1 MAVRLH
7 VFGASGA
14 GTTTLAAALAE
25 RCGWLHLDT
34 DNFYWLPSEPP
45 YRFKRE
51 PQQRVEQIRASA
63 AQANDWILSGS
74 LCSWGEALVPLFTHA
89 VFLQLDDAE
98 RMQRLTARERQR
110 YGERVLPG
118 GDMHAQSQAFL
129 EWAAGYQNGDLQT
142 RSLCMHEAWIAQQ
155 LRCPLLRL
163 DSTCESPEQL
173 AGQVIDWLGAP
184 A

>member
-14 GTTTLAAALAE
+14 GTTSLAAALAE

-74 LCSWGEALVPLFTHA
+74 LCSWGEALLPLFTHA

-98 RMQRLTARERQR
+98 RMQRLTTRERQR

-173 AGQVIDWLGAP
+173 AGQVIDWLGSP

>member
-14 GTTTLAAALAE
+14 GTTSLAAALAE

-34 DNFYWLPSEPP
+34 DDFYWLPSEPP

-51 PQQRVEQIRASA
+51 PQQRVEHIRASA

-74 LCSWGEALVPLFTHA
+74 LCSWGEALLPLFTHA

-98 RMQRLTARERQR
+98 RMQRLTTRERQR

-129 EWAAGYQNGDLQT
+129 QWAASYQHGDLQT
-142 RSLCMHEAWIAQQ
+142 RSLRMHEAWIAQQ

>member
-14 GTTTLAAALAE
+14 GTTTLAATLAE
-25 RCGWLHLDT
+25 RCSWLHLDT
-34 DNFYWLPSEPP
+34 DNFYWLSSEPP
-45 YRFKRE
+45 YRLKRE

-63 AQANDWILSGS
+63 AQVNDWVLSGS
-74 LCSWGEALVPLFTHA
+74 LCSWGEALLPLFTHA

-129 EWAAGYQNGDLQT
+129 EWAACYRHGDLQT
-142 RSLCMHEAWIAQQ
+142 RSLRMHEAWIEQK

-163 DSTCESPEQL
+163 DSTRESPEKL
-173 AGQVIDWLGAP
+173 ARQVIDWLGAP
-184 A
+184 G